1 MQYIIKKDANDKN
14 GQISGLPSNQISS
27 GDLKGSASS
36 PILMFVM
43 LSEREHLERVFECL
57 QYKTLH
63 HGREAS
69 KKFILKRL
77 HSCSRVF
84 SVNDVHN
91 IVLVIKTFNF
101 KLLIFRHFK
110 IF

>member
-43 LSEREHLERVFECL
+43 LSEREHLERVFSVRL
-57 QYKTLH
+57 FIMV
-63 HGREAS
+63 EAS
-69 KKFILKRL
+69 KKFILKRFAL
-77 HSCSRVF
+77 KSF
-84 SVNDVHN
+84 
-91 IVLVIKTFNF
+91 T
-101 KLLIFRHFK
+101 LLQPSF
-110 IF
+110 